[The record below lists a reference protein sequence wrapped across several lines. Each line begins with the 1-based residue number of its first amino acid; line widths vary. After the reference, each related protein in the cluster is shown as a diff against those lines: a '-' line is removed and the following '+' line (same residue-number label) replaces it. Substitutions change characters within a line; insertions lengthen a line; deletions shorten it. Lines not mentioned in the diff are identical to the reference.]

1 VSWSVDKLIPW
12 YSEAADGWK
21 VQRAKTL
28 LRKEKVLNKDRL
40 EAQILSLTLRGVV
53 ENDPENPEGLVPA
66 DYATYQIFEKDDLV
80 FKLIDLDNVR
90 TSRVGHVHRRGI
102 MSSAYT
108 RLRPSASVDTRFMY
122 WQFFDLYNRQIF
134 NQLGSGVRSTL
145 NADDVLNLPMLV
157 PPFMRQKAIANFLD
171 RETARIDE
179 AIEKKRRLLHLVD
192 LWHQEFERQTI
203 FQSGQPLIPLRW
215 FMSIGSGM
223 NLNNEDLI
231 EDGCTL
237 VVGGNGKIGLT
248 NQKSMIEEKSVVVG
262 RVGALCGNV
271 HLVEPPTWI
280 TDNALLMTNLI
291 SLTPD
296 YLAVVLRAMDIN
308 SLANKTAQPLITGE
322 TIKSLAVPMPSK
334 QEQMDLVR
342 ELDLTRN
349 RNQEKKRI
357 IEAQIELFV
366 ERRAAL
372 ITAAVTGEITIP
384 EVAA

>member
-1 VSWSVDKLIPW
+1 MSRPFSYGSIPPGWTSTKLRTVMKRKKRLGRPDLPLLSVNLPI
-12 YSEAADGWK
+12 
-21 VQRAKTL
+21 
-28 LRKEKVLNKDRL
+28 
-40 EAQILSLTLRGVV
+40 GVV
-53 ENDPENPEGLVPA
+53 IRPTDSGRQAPSEDLSG
-66 DYATYQIFEKDDLV
+66 YQVVNQGDLV
-80 FKLIDLDNVR
+80 V
-90 TSRVGHVHRRGI
+90 
-102 MSSAYT
+102 
-108 RLRPSASVDTRFMY
+108 
-122 WQFFDLYNRQIF
+122 
-134 NQLGSGVRSTL
+134 NQLGKPHGALGVSKHSGIISPAYFVAEFNEKVEPHFMHHLLRTRLYISEYERRGKFMPPNQFDISWDEFRDIEIVLPPRSQQKKI
-145 NADDVLNLPMLV
+145 ADY
-157 PPFMRQKAIANFLD
+157 LD
-171 RETARIDE
+171 RETTRID
-179 AIEKKRRLLHLVD
+179 ALIEKKRRLLHLVD
-192 LWHQEFERQTI
+192 FRQQEFERQTI
-203 FQSGQPLIPLRW
+203 FQTGQPLIPLRW

-223 NLNNEDLI
+223 NLSNEDLV

-291 SLTPD
+291 SLIPD

-322 TIKSLAVPMPSK
+322 TIKSLAVPMPDK

-342 ELDLTRN
+342 ELDMSRN
-349 RNQEKKRI
+349 RTQEKKRI

-366 ERRAAL
+366 ERRTAL